1 MELLKHQPPLS
12 PQSQGQAEHEIAGL
26 LENTSLDNY
35 ISDLEDLAY
44 QVYRYSDLRDRDEDS
59 DLEGTPSELPALLQ
73 RITNKVKNLAI
84 LYTDCLSEAF
94 NQFIETQREVKAQ
107 LNQYPEEIAGLQ
119 RQILKADQQ
128 IRQLSESVAIFT
140 VAIDRQIAFDSSL
153 KNDAQRKALRA
164 ALMESDHNYSTA
176 STALK
181 AAQDHREELLIKLQF
196 LRNRFSVL
204 KLHMRETIVR
214 QELAAID
221 AA

>member
-1 MELLKHQPPLS
+1 VELLKHQSGLS
-12 PQSQGQAEHEIAGL
+12 PQGQDKPEHEVSGL
-26 LENTSLDNY
+26 LEDVSLDNY

-44 QVYRYSDLRDRDEDS
+44 QVYRYSELRDCKDDS
-59 DLEGTPSELPALLQ
+59 EPEGTPSELPVLLQ
-73 RITNKVKNLAI
+73 RITDKVKNLAI

-94 NQFIETQREVKAQ
+94 NRFVETQREIKAQ
-107 LNQYPEEIAGLQ
+107 LNQYPEEIANLQ
-119 RQILKADQQ
+119 HQVLQADQQ

-140 VAIDRQIAFDSSL
+140 AAIDRQIAFDASL

-164 ALMESDHNYSTA
+164 ALMESDPNYSMA

-181 AAQDHREELLIKLQF
+181 TAQDQREELLIKLQF

-204 KLHMRETIVR
+204 KLHMRESIVR
-214 QELAAID
+214 QELAAIE